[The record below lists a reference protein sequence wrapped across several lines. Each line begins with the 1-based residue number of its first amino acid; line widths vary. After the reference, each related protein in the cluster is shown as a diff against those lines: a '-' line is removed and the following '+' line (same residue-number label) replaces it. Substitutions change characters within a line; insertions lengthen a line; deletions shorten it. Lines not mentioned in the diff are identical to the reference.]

1 MSLPTDSHKYA
12 FLDKYER
19 EAFATTPE
27 ENPYSFVQEA
37 WKDHLYKL
45 ILLRATLRQNLQ
57 YNLPVLQ
64 DDEASALLEELF
76 TRKCDIEKWKH
87 ELDQVLDAYES
98 NASSHHPTQNPYR
111 FEEGTWKDCPHKS
124 ILLRAWFYRNLAY
137 DLPVLQEREAS
148 ALVGEILRR
157 KRVFVP
163 PHREPHMPQFS
174 QQYVTPHMQHFSQQY
189 ATPHVPQQYV
199 TPHKSPFTLTPPSA
213 ARRYEEIE
221 EAPEGYTDDWIKD
234 GRVYSEAQKYEYSQY
249 YYRKRAWRYAKEQ
262 PIFPESAP
270 SHNPFQ
276 GVTSSQADHY
286 AYEQRRSAFWSAYRV
301 EKEDF
306 LQHPGVRAAIQKAS
320 YALQEFIHGQQYR
333 RI

>member
-12 FLDKYER
+12 FLDKYEK

-37 WKDHLYKL
+37 WKDHPHKL

-76 TRKCDIEKWKH
+76 TRKRDIEKWKH

-98 NASSHHPTQNPYR
+98 NGSSHHPTQNPYR

-124 ILLRAWFYRNLAY
+124 ILLRDWFYQNLAY

-163 PHREPHMPQFS
+163 PHREPHMSQFSQQYVTTHMPQFS
-174 QQYVTPHMQHFSQQY
+174 QQYVTPHMPQFS
-189 ATPHVPQQYV
+189 QQYV

-221 EAPEGYTDDWIKD
+221 VAPEGYTDTWLKD
-234 GRVYSEAQKYEYSQY
+234 GRDYTDDQKYEYSEY

-262 PIFPESAP
+262 PRYPGSQP
-270 SHNPFQ
+270 LPYNPFHE
-276 GVTSSQADHY
+276 GDE
-286 AYEQRRSAFWSAYRV
+286 AYNARDAEYQQEKSAFFRTYRE
-301 EKEDF
+301 EKDKF
-306 LQHPGVRAAIQKAS
+306 LSNLWVKAAIVKAPP
-320 YALQEFIHGQQYR
+320 ALRDFIYSQ
-333 RI
+333 